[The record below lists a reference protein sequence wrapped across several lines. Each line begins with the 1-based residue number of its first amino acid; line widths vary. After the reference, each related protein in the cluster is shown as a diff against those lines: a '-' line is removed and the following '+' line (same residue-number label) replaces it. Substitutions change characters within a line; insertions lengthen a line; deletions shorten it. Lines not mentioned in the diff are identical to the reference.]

1 MWQVHKVR
9 CCSRFYYPKVHT
21 VQLKVSKVLCTC
33 ECDTDKQILLIL
45 HFILLMILLYFYV
58 YLSISMCV
66 LAHSLC
72 SGPPD
77 PGQSEPLSLQT
88 GNPPVCLSE
97 RLQRLLV
104 VITSPSSHHH
114 CLLSC
119 CQTGRW
125 SPLCWAGLSVSSFLR
140 WVRTRCFMLRDGF
153 ERARE
158 MDSGKAGLWGRE
170 RERAVVILILQ
181 ILWVL
186 LL

>member
-77 PGQSEPLSLQT
+77 PDQSEPLSLQT
-88 GNPPVCLSE
+88 GNPPVC
-97 RLQRLLV
+97 RLNAC
-104 VITSPSSHHH
+104 SASWWSSHHH
-114 CLLSC
+114 HHITTACSPAVRPAGGALSAGRGLVSAASSGESGPGASC
-119 CQTGRW
+119 CVTASSGPEKWILGRQV
-125 SPLCWAGLSVSSFLR
+125 C
-140 WVRTRCFMLRDGF
+140 
-153 ERARE
+153 EE
-158 MDSGKAGLWGRE
+158 ERE
-170 RERAVVILILQ
+170 RE
-181 ILWVL
+181 LWWY
-186 LL
+186 